1 LEVFIGRGVA
11 IGSCSWQLARSSWQF
26 STLSTIFN
34 NLPLLHLPPFLLIFK
49 KLTFAKKNSR
59 MEKKASESLVVM
71 TELVLPNDTNNFGN
85 LMGGRL
91 MYWMDIAAAL
101 AAMKHCAAPV
111 VTASVDNISF
121 ETPIKI
127 GNVVHIEA
135 KVTRAF
141 NSSMEVHMNVWGE
154 DAIQQYRYKS
164 NEAYYTFVAL
174 DPNGKPRPINTLV
187 PETEDEIKLHE
198 GALRRRQIRLIL
210 GGKMKPEDAEELKAL
225 FVK

>member
-1 LEVFIGRGVA
+1 MTNRI
-11 IGSCSWQLARSSWQF
+11 
-26 STLSTIFN
+26 
-34 NLPLLHLPPFLLIFK
+34 
-49 KLTFAKKNSR
+49 
-59 MEKKASESLVVM
+59 EKKPFDSQVTM
-71 TELVLPNDTNNFGN
+71 TELVLPNDTNTFGN

-101 AAMKHCAAPV
+101 AAMKHCATPV

-121 ETPIKI
+121 ESPIKL

-154 DAIQQYRYKS
+154 DPIQQFKYKS

-174 DPNGKPRPINTLV
+174 DPNGKPRPVPGLI
-187 PETEDEIKLHE
+187 PETDDEKRLFE

-210 GGKMKPEDAEELKAL
+210 GGKMKPEEAKELKAL
-225 FVK
+225 FNPNS